1 MIDDDNHKILNLSSF
16 LYDIVEVESIINEI
30 QQNNKFEEENIEFRY
45 KIFNNIFLYQS
56 LSLIEYHDILDQ
68 IVNNKG
74 EDLNIKSIVI
84 QDLDE
89 AFNIASFEDY
99 ILGKLK
105 LGTFFCFKLNNTNI
119 LFFWIQLVKLLQI

>member
-30 QQNNKFEEENIEFRY
+30 QQNNKNIEFRY

-119 LFFWIQLVKLLQI
+119 LFF